1 MGLAFVKQAQ
11 EEGIFSK
18 REESVEKKKNHWVIQ
33 KPSIF
38 VKLKVAQCIKVQG
51 QV

>member
-18 REESVEKKKNHWVIQ
+18 REESVEKKKITE
-33 KPSIF
+33 
-38 VKLKVAQCIKVQG
+38 
-51 QV
+51 

>member
-18 REESVEKKKNHWVIQ
+18 REESVEKKKSLSN
-33 KPSIF
+33 PE
-38 VKLKVAQCIKVQG
+38 A
-51 QV
+51 